1 MGLFLIVKYS
11 QLVYIEEHCRIEL
24 NSNSGDYICQVD
36 NADGKAANVPTD
48 SLDQVVYTL
57 TVAYPPRVTVSPTEE
72 IVVKEGEGT
81 KISCTSDAKPA
92 GDFAWSKN
100 GAKIDGANT
109 SELSL
114 DQVKIRLS
122 DSFIFE

>member
-1 MGLFLIVKYS
+1 M
-11 QLVYIEEHCRIEL
+11 
-24 NSNSGDYICQVD
+24 
-36 NADGKAANVPTD
+36 PTD

-92 GDFAWSKN
+92 GDFAWTKN
-100 GAKIDGANT
+100 GAKIDGGNT

-114 DQVKIRLS
+114 DQVRILHFGQRSSHSMGSLLDYPVRFVYLKTDIRRWKS
-122 DSFIFE
+122 ETC